1 MYFSFQIHASQ
12 SLILSFISFSLLES
26 CQRSHCRLTGNI
38 TVNVAFCL
46 DPLYVVKSCCSGSKT
61 KCFIFE
67 GVHQSAFGTVEQFNP
82 SSLSQST
89 QCLSLLPTPSTHR
102 FRSLAPS
109 SPSQSRISSSLP
121 GLLLLSQSH
130 PQSLRHC
137 HSPLRPATLCT

>member
-12 SLILSFISFSLLES
+12 SLILSFISFSLLKS

-46 DPLYVVKSCCSGSKT
+46 DPLYVVRSCCSGSKT

-67 GVHQSAFGTVEQFNP
+67 GVHQSAFGHSLTLQVSLRAP
-82 SSLSQST
+82 SA
-89 QCLSLLPTPSTHR
+89 CLFCLLRAPIAFARLLLHLHH
-102 FRSLAPS
+102 SLASAPLYQDCYCS
-109 SPSQSRISSSLP
+109 AN
-121 GLLLLSQSH
+121 H
-130 PQSLRHC
+130 THSLRPC